1 MGGDEFVVVMPNVT
15 DENAPAQLASRILET
30 LRAPFW
36 YGNLQFLV
44 TGSVGVSVY
53 PRDAPDLSMLIRS
66 ADTAMYHAKEKG
78 RNNYQFF
85 SPEMNVRAVERLHL
99 ENELRLAVQQGQF
112 SLHYQPQVS
121 IATGEIVG
129 VEALVRWIHP
139 KTGIEVSPNRFI
151 HVAEETG
158 LIVPLGEW
166 VLRSACAQ
174 AKAWH
179 DLGHDNLR
187 VTVNVSMGQFRGPR
201 SLVHTISRALQETG
215 LPARFLELEMT
226 ESLIFHNVE
235 ENMRLLAALGE
246 MGMRI
251 AIDDFGT
258 GYSSL
263 SYLKQLPVD
272 TIKIDSS
279 FVRDIFTDPS
289 DAAIVAAIIA
299 MARRLKLRV
308 IAEGVETKEQLAAL
322 AELQCDEYQGF
333 YFSRPMSADKLTAMF
348 FSGALRRQAL

>member
-1 MGGDEFVVVMPNVT
+1 
-15 DENAPAQLASRILET
+15 
-30 LRAPFW
+30 
-36 YGNLQFLV
+36 
-44 TGSVGVSVY
+44 
-53 PRDAPDLSMLIRS
+53 
-66 ADTAMYHAKEKG
+66 
-78 RNNYQFF
+78 
-85 SPEMNVRAVERLHL
+85 MNVRAVERLHL

-112 SLHYQPQVS
+112 SLQYQPQVS
-121 IATGEIVG
+121 IASGEIVG

-139 KTGIEVSPNRFI
+139 RTGIEVSPNRFI

-166 VLRSACAQ
+166 VLRTACAQ

-179 DLGHDNLR
+179 DAGQTQLR
-187 VTVNVSMGQFRGPR
+187 VTVNVSVGQFRGPR
-201 SLVHTISRALQETG
+201 SLVDTITRALQETG

-235 ENMRLLAALGE
+235 ENVRLLAALGE
-246 MGMRI
+246 MGTRI

-279 FVRDIFTDPS
+279 FIRDIFTDPS

-308 IAEGVETKEQLAAL
+308 IAEGVETREQLAAL

-333 YFSRPMSADKLTAMF
+333 YFSRPVSAEKLTEMF
-348 FSGALRRQAL
+348 FTASLRRQAL